1 MTPGYLPDN
10 PNTHVRIFHKI
21 RVENLSS
28 MRILRNR
35 EKRIDLRVQ
44 DPDDREKIY
53 ENFSRGDSLHYQ
65 DMGGDVL
72 RVYVMDKKL
81 FTTVKEALKTMG
93 YHNVCPFAKNLRE
106 AVKECESY
114 GNYWKFLR
122 ENKGSRKIVYTFS
135 FLRFMI
141 YVAGPYTP
149 TRARP
154 GTLAWKRE
162 RLGNIEQARNI
173 GKEILHLGYL
183 PVVPHTLF
191 SEWESIGSFDEE
203 VIIEAEKALV
213 HRCEGFYYIASS
225 KGTDAEK
232 KLAESLGIPV
242 FTSMDSLRKWKPVN
256 EKRAGAQNG

>member
-1 MTPGYLPDN
+1 MVHSYMPYN
-10 PNTHVRIFHKI
+10 PNTQVRIFHKI
-21 RVENLSS
+21 RMENLSS
-28 MRILRNR
+28 MRSLRNR

-44 DPDDREKIY
+44 DPDDSEKIY
-53 ENFSRGDSLHYQ
+53 ENFSRGDILHYL
-65 DMGGDVL
+65 DMNGDVL
-72 RVYVMDKKL
+72 RVYLMDKKSY
-81 FTTVKEALKTMG
+81 TTVEEALKTVG
-93 YHNVCPFAKNLRE
+93 YHNVCPFAKNLRQ

-114 GNYWKFLR
+114 GNYRKFLR
-122 ENKGSRKIVYTFS
+122 ENKGSRKTVYIFS

-149 TRARP
+149 TSSRP

-173 GKEILHLGYL
+173 GKDILHLGYL

-225 KGTDAEK
+225 KGTDAER
-232 KLAESLGIPV
+232 KLAGSLGIPV
-242 FTSMDSLRKWKPVN
+242 FTSMDCMRKWKPVN